1 MSTAKVK
8 SIKNF
13 VPLNLNVNFL
23 KGCTTKY
30 NMTANTFS
38 YSTYVFYYISL
49 ALHGDT
55 KVGSHD
61 AKAGSHD
68 TGVASLINEDI
79 NFVSTV

>member
-1 MSTAKVK
+1 M
-8 SIKNF
+8 
-13 VPLNLNVNFL
+13 
-23 KGCTTKY
+23 TT
-30 NMTANTFS
+30 NTSS
-38 YSTYVFYYISL
+38 YRTYIFYHFSL
-49 ALHGDT
+49 ALYDDT